1 LSCLLLNLTIEPL
14 AEMLRCS
21 DLKGLTVPGS
31 EERLIANLFADNT
44 TTFLDENDDFNDLM
58 CLLDTWCLASG
69 ACFNVMKTQ
78 IIPIS
83 SKDFCL
89 KLSTC
94 WKAKDNFNEILRNIH
109 IVKEKEV
116 IQILGAWF
124 GNNIPE
130 DMGEA
135 ANDCLNYDSDWSP
148 CQYLTVVQGMLKHVK
163 NKLKKQV
170 WKFIWEGKTKN
181 LVDFETL
188 KASRSQGGLDI
199 LDLHAWNKAI
209 EAMWVKSLL

>member
-1 LSCLLLNLTIEPL
+1 
-14 AEMLRCS
+14 MLRCS
-21 DLKGLTVPGS
+21 DLKGLTVSGS

-69 ACFNVMKTQ
+69 ACFNVTKTQ
-78 IIPIS
+78 IIPIG
-83 SKDFCL
+83 SKDFRL

-109 IVKEKEV
+109 IVKEKEA
-116 IQILGAWF
+116 IQILG
-124 GNNIPE
+124 
-130 DMGEA
+130 
-135 ANDCLNYDSDWSP
+135 DWSP
-148 CQYLTVVQGMLKHVK
+148 CQYLTVVQGMPKHVK
-163 NKLKKQV
+163 DKLKKQI

-188 KASRSQGGLDI
+188 KASRS
-199 LDLHAWNKAI
+199 
-209 EAMWVKSLL
+209 